1 MAIQEDNKLDPNN
14 KARWGFAGTE
24 GNITVG
30 PQTVGETGG
39 VETARTPVEEQ
50 GGRGNG
56 VGGDLEALR
65 GQVET
70 LQEQLQSTSG
80 AAQEAEVLRNQL
92 YALQQEAAEHAS
104 EADSLRTQL
113 ADLKD
118 QAAASASNGSQESTG
133 PDPRDSLT
141 IAELKDQL
149 DAKGVKY
156 ASTLNKAELLDLL
169 KAQPEATE

>member
-24 GNITVG
+24 GKITVG

-39 VETARTPVEEQ
+39 VDTARTPVDEK

-56 VGGDLEALR
+56 GGADVDALTGQVSDLQSQLDQVRADLEAER
-65 GQVET
+65 AKNAGGGT
-70 LQEQLQSTSG
+70 T
-80 AAQEAEVLRNQL
+80 
-92 YALQQEAAEHAS
+92 
-104 EADSLRTQL
+104 D
-113 ADLKD
+113 D
-118 QAAASASNGSQESTG
+118 
-133 PDPRDSLT
+133 RDSLT
-141 IAELKDQL
+141 IPEIKEQL

>member
-24 GNITVG
+24 GKITVG

-39 VETARTPVEEQ
+39 VDTARTPVDEK

-56 VGGDLEALR
+56 GGADVDALTGQVSDLQSQLDQARADLETERAKN
-65 GQVET
+65 
-70 LQEQLQSTSG
+70 
-80 AAQEAEVLRNQL
+80 AAGG
-92 YALQQEAAEHAS
+92 
-104 EADSLRTQL
+104 T
-113 ADLKD
+113 
-118 QAAASASNGSQESTG
+118 TG
-133 PDPRDSLT
+133 DRDSLT
-141 IAELKDQL
+141 IPEIKEQL

-156 ASTLNKAELLDLL
+156 VSTLNKAELLDLL